1 MVERRRQLSEE
12 KQKSLETVRAETVKA
27 LEQAHEVNDDIN
39 MSHLGMKNTAKSDL
53 LGQSFWLSGQ
63 SVFCCA

>member
-27 LEQAHEVNDDIN
+27 LEQAHEVNDTSTCYIW
-39 MSHLGMKNTAKSDL
+39 G
-53 LGQSFWLSGQ
+53 
-63 SVFCCA
+63 